1 MALDIRTVDVADDT
15 AYRSW
20 FAAHDEA
27 LRHDF
32 PDGPHWR
39 EQEARIQVEPS
50 AVIDT
55 VLLAAEDDDGEVAGT
70 VAMELPLKDN
80 LTTAQIEVGVR
91 PIRRRRGIGSAL
103 LEAAESEAVRRG
115 RSRFMADIEG
125 PLGPQ
130 ESSGTHFA
138 ERHGYTRRI
147 VEIMRVLR
155 PPFDHTRLDELEQRA
170 AQHADDY
177 RIVSWRDRTPDEYV
191 DEFARMTARMSTD
204 APLGS
209 LDYEEEFW
217 DAARVRIREERI
229 SRMRRGV
236 WCTVAVAADGTI
248 AGQTELQLST
258 DDDST
263 AFQEETIVDPRHRGH
278 RLGLLMKVVNL
289 RQLLRDRPG
298 VGTIWTWNADTN
310 AYMVAVND
318 QLGFV
323 VAGWLAGYQRDR

>member
-1 MALDIRTVDVADDT
+1 MAPSIHTVDVTDAA

-32 PDGPHWR
+32 PDGPFWYEH
-39 EQEARIQVEPS
+39 EARVQYEPS
-50 AVIDT
+50 TVIDT
-55 VLLAAEDDDGEVAGT
+55 VLLAADDDDGEVAGT
-70 VAMELPLKDN
+70 VVIELPLKDN
-80 LTTAQIEVGVR
+80 LATAHVEVGVR
-91 PIRRRRGIGSAL
+91 PSQRRRGIGSAL

-115 RSRFMADIEG
+115 RRRVIAGIEG

-147 VEIMRVLR
+147 IEVMRVQR
-155 PPFDHTRLDELEQRA
+155 PPFDHGQLDELEQRA
-170 AQHADDY
+170 RTHAEGY
-177 RIVSWRDRTPDEYV
+177 RIVSWRDRVPDEHV
-191 DEFARMTARMSTD
+191 DEFARLTARMSTD

-209 LDYEEEFW
+209 LDLEQEAW
-217 DAARVRIREERI
+217 DAARIRIREERI
-229 SRMRRGV
+229 ARMRRGV

-248 AGQTELQLST
+248 AGQTELQLSL

-278 RLGLLMKVVNL
+278 RLGLLMKVANL

-310 AYMVAVND
+310 TFMIAVNE

-323 VAGWLAGYQRDR
+323 VNGWSAGYQRDL